1 MSLNFDQFNSIVSL
15 FHHQVKLF
23 QDKPYLWKKID
34 GKYTSLSWKQVREQ
48 VDSIAKGVK
57 NLGILK
63 GDRVVILSENRPEWQ
78 IADLAIMSIG
88 AISVPAYT
96 TSTTSDYGH
105 IINHSEA
112 RCIIISSHSLALK
125 ALPAVV
131 KSSKCKNVIKIDNDK
146 NNYNEPVN
154 IISWNTIIK
163 ENNDDKL
170 IDFEEE
176 AKIQQRKE

>member
-1 MSLNFDQFNSIVSL
+1 MSINFDNFNSIISL
-15 FHHQVKLF
+15 FNHQVNLL
-23 QDKPYLWKKID
+23 QDRPYLWRKEN
-34 GKYTSLSWKQVREQ
+34 GKFVSLSWNEVGKQV
-48 VDSIAKGVK
+48 DAIALALID
-57 NLGILK
+57 LGILK
-63 GDRVVILSENRPEWQ
+63 GDRVAILSENRPEWQ

-96 TSTTSDYGH
+96 TSTTSDYSH

-112 RCIIISSHSLALK
+112 RCIIISSHSLTLK
-125 ALPAVV
+125 VLPAVV

-146 NNYNEPVN
+146 NDYKEPVN
-154 IISWNTIIK
+154 IISWNTLIK

-176 AKIQQRKE
+176 AKIQQ